1 MKKKAL
7 YVFMSL
13 TLVAFV
19 SCSSDDADTEKPVI
33 ENVEPHNGDTLVIGE
48 KIHFEADFSDNDKL
62 ASYRIEIHNNFDN
75 HGHKSVVAGLTDS
88 TGYAFAFDSVWTD
101 IAGLRN
107 AHAHHHSI
115 AIPAKKGGKST
126 REGKYHFIIYCL
138 DQAGNMSVLTR
149 EVTLSYTEPEHG
161 HEH

>member
-19 SCSSDDADTEKPVI
+19 SCSNDDADTEKPVI

-48 KIHFEADFSDNDKL
+48 NIHFEADFSDNDKL
-62 ASYRIEIHNNFDN
+62 ASYRIEIHHNFDN
-75 HGHKSVVAGLTDS
+75 HGHKSVVADSADSIKFSFDS
-88 TGYAFAFDSVWTD
+88 TWTD

-107 AHAHHHSI
+107 AHAHHHTI
-115 AIPAKKGGKST
+115 AIPAKKGDKSI

-138 DQAGNMSVLTR
+138 DQAGNMSVLAR